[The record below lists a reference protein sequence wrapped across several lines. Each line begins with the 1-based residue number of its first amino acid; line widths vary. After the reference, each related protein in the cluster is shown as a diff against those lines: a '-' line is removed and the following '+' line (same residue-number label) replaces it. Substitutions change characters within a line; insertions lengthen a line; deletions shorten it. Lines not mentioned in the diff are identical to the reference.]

1 MKSLYKAPLALAI
14 AAGTLATT
22 PAAFAANEPSL
33 NINLRTL
40 YFNRDFR
47 DGTDARAEGE
57 DRVAASQAVRV
68 DYASPFYNDIVGFD
82 ASIFGAL
89 KLDGRGGDE
98 NIGMLKADGTDTDSY
113 AKLGQAFVKL
123 KLGENTEL
131 RAGRMV
137 LATPLL
143 QDDDARSTPSST
155 QAIKLDTNI
164 AGADLYAIYSDRA
177 VGLSGT
183 KFQKYEAN
191 GEDYDLYL
199 VGGGYTFA
207 NGLSVHAAHGVADD
221 YLRQTYLNAAYPI
234 KLDNGDSFLIDAY
247 YYDGSDDGDLYGGD
261 YDSNLFNLAGSY
273 TTGDLTLTL
282 SYQNV
287 GGDDGYDYGWGGE
300 DSNVLMVWNSVQY
313 LDFNSADEESLQVR
327 VDYNVAAVPGLSL
340 MARHTEGWDIDAGIE
355 DDLEENETDL
365 EAKYVFQGGT
375 FEGLSLRA
383 RVAHV
388 ESDQFSDVDEF
399 RLIANYGFSA
409 L

>member
-14 AAGTLATT
+14 AAGTLVAT

-68 DYASPFYNDIVGFD
+68 DYTSPYYNDVIGFD

-98 NIGMLKADGTDTDSY
+98 NIGMLKADRDDTDSY
-113 AKLGQAFVKL
+113 AKLAQAFVKV

-137 LATPLL
+137 LETALL
-143 QDDDARSTPSST
+143 YDDDSRSTPSST
-155 QAIKLDTNI
+155 QAIKLDTKLG
-164 AGADLYAIYSDRA
+164 GANLYAIYSDRA
-177 VGLSGT
+177 VNMSGT

-191 GEDYDLYL
+191 GEEYDLY
-199 VGGGYTFA
+199 VIGGSYTFA
-207 NGLSVHAAHGVADD
+207 NGLSVQAAHGIADD
-221 YLRQTYLNAAYPI
+221 YLRQTYLNASYPI
-234 KLDNGDSFLIDAY
+234 KLANGDSMLIDAH

-261 YDSNLFNLAGSY
+261 YDSNLFNLAGRY

-287 GGDDGYDYGWGGE
+287 GGDNGYDYSWGGE
-300 DSNVLMVWNSVQY
+300 DNNILMVWNSVQY
-313 LDFNSADEESLQVR
+313 LDFNSADEESVQVR
-327 VDYNVAAVPGLSL
+327 ADYNVAAVPGLSL
-340 MARHTEGWDIDAGIE
+340 MARHTEGWDIDAGLE
-355 DDLEENETDL
+355 DDLEERETDL
-365 EAKYVFQGGT
+365 EAKYVFQAGAL
-375 FEGLSLRA
+375 EGLSLRA

-388 ESDQFSDVDEF
+388 ESEQFSDVDEF
-399 RLIANYGFSA
+399 RLIANYGFDV